1 MNFGY
6 IDNNGG
12 SSTQSITITNNSSQT
27 VELTGVG
34 SIIFPYESSD
44 SETGIYCTN
53 APSGSDT
60 VQLAP
65 GQSCTADV
73 TLTFGD
79 GQSVQDCY
87 PADNTTC
94 EYYYAPSF
102 FVAPASNPNDSTGF
116 YVPVEFVVG
125 PPSGG
130 PGIPTTPGPPSQQGG
145 GSSTTPPPPS
155 GPIQP
160 ATGCHQLPAGTVVA
174 ALATPDGGG
183 YWIVD
188 SAGQVS
194 NCGDASPVF
203 GQLSSPPPSP
213 IVAAAESPGGLGY
226 WMVSADGAVYAF
238 GDAQYWGG
246 ANTLPT
252 PLAAPIVGIGADQAT
267 GGYWLVGADGGVFS
281 FHAQFEGSTW
291 SDGITGLSGPH
302 PLAAPIVGIDGS
314 PDGQGYLLVG
324 ADGGVFT
331 FGDAQ
336 FHGSVPGVLPPGTHL
351 AKPVV
356 GIVADPATGGYW
368 MVASDGGVFSFHEQ
382 FYGSAA

>member
-1 MNFGY
+1 MKRLVRLGRLRGRAAKLGGVGLLAATVFGAVMAVARPAWAVWNPDAYGNPPGGSPPYCSGLHTPNPQPCAQSVPGISYSPSLVDFGY

-34 SIIFPYESSD
+34 SIFYFNAPSD

-65 GQSCTADV
+65 GQSCTANV

-79 GQSVQDCY
+79 GQYVQDCY
-87 PADNTTC
+87 PANNTTC

-125 PPSGG
+125 PPGGG

-145 GSSTTPPPPS
+145 GSSTTPAPPS

-174 ALATPDGGG
+174 ALPPRMG
-183 YWIVD
+183 
-188 SAGQVS
+188 AGTGSWTRLARCPTAGTLPRCSGSCPRPRLRPSWRRQ
-194 NCGDASPVF
+194 
-203 GQLSSPPPSP
+203 SPPAAWATGWSRPMGRSTPSGTP
-213 IVAAAESPGGLGY
+213 ST
-226 WMVSADGAVYAF
+226 GA
-238 GDAQYWGG
+238 G
-246 ANTLPT
+246 PT
-252 PLAAPIVGIGADQAT
+252 PC
-267 GGYWLVGADGGVFS
+267 
-281 FHAQFEGSTW
+281 
-291 SDGITGLSGPH
+291 
-302 PLAAPIVGIDGS
+302 
-314 PDGQGYLLVG
+314 
-324 ADGGVFT
+324 
-331 FGDAQ
+331 
-336 FHGSVPGVLPPGTHL
+336 PP
-351 AKPVV
+351 PW
-356 GIVADPATGGYW
+356 PPR
-368 MVASDGGVFSFHEQ
+368 S
-382 FYGSAA
+382 